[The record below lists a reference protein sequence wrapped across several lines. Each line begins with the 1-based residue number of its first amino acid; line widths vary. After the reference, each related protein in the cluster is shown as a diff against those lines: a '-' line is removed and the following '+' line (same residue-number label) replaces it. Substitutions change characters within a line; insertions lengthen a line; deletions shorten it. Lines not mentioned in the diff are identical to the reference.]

1 MNITEEDEMG
11 NHAPSAHVREDC
23 FVKENGKK
31 QLRGKGMKRL
41 KVDWAVVLF
50 VAVIF
55 GSVAVCDSPA
65 LAQRKSGSNTTRSLH
80 GHVFSPDNKPVGKAI
95 VYLKNTKTHATETY
109 ISDPDGSY
117 RFPWLSPR
125 VDYEVHAEFQG
136 ARTDT
141 KFISSFDS
149 RKEFDVVL
157 RFQ

>member
-1 MNITEEDEMG
+1 
-11 NHAPSAHVREDC
+11 
-23 FVKENGKK
+23 
-31 QLRGKGMKRL
+31 MKRL

-50 VAVIF
+50 VAVTF

-65 LAQRKSGSNTTRSLH
+65 LAQRKSGSNTTRSLR
-80 GHVFSPDNKPVGKAI
+80 GHVFSRDNKPVGKAI

-117 RFPWLSPR
+117 HFPWLSPR
-125 VDYEVHAEFQG
+125 ADYEVHAEFQG
-136 ARTDT
+136 TRTDT

>member
-1 MNITEEDEMG
+1 
-11 NHAPSAHVREDC
+11 
-23 FVKENGKK
+23 
-31 QLRGKGMKRL
+31 MKRL
-41 KVDWAVVLF
+41 KVNWTALF
-50 VAVIF
+50 VVAIF
-55 GSVAVCDSPA
+55 GSLAAYHSPA
-65 LAQRKSGSNTTRSLH
+65 LAQRRSDSNKTRSLH
-80 GHVFSPDNKPVGKAI
+80 GHVFSADNKPIGKAI

-141 KFISSFDS
+141 KFISSFDT
-149 RKEFDVVL
+149 RKEFDVAL